1 MSEGT
6 NLNQHM
12 DVFNRIVNY
21 LKQIDV
27 KFNDKDKV
35 LMLLNSPP
43 TSPTYENLVITPMRG
58 KETLILKEII
68 NAILSFNLGKKIGD
82 ENSKGEELVV
92 RSNQE
97 CGRNKSRNG
106 SRNNK
111 ARSKS
116 NNRKD
121 IQHYKC

>member
-12 DVFNRIVNY
+12 NVFNRIVNY
-21 LKQIDV
+21 LKRIDV
-27 KFNDKDKV
+27 KFNDKDKL

-43 TSPTYENLVITPMRG
+43 TSPTYKNLVTTLMWG

-68 NAILSFNLGKKIGD
+68 RALLSFNLRKKIGD

-92 RSNQE
+92 RSNQ
-97 CGRNKSRNG
+97 
-106 SRNNK
+106 
-111 ARSKS
+111 
-116 NNRKD
+116 
-121 IQHYKC
+121 

>member
-12 DVFNRIVNY
+12 NVFNRIVNY
-21 LKQIDV
+21 LKRIDV

-43 TSPTYENLVITPMRG
+43 TSPTYKNLVTTLMWG
-58 KETLILKEII
+58 KETLILKDII
-68 NAILSFNLGKKIGD
+68 SALLSFNLRKKIGD

-92 RSNQE
+92 RSNQ
-97 CGRNKSRNG
+97 
-106 SRNNK
+106 
-111 ARSKS
+111 
-116 NNRKD
+116 
-121 IQHYKC
+121 